1 MKEMHGLMADNVGT
15 ADTWGG
21 ATLLGVSVSHHL
33 VLFVVLGVGLHC

>member
-21 ATLLGVSVSHHL
+21 GNI
-33 VLFVVLGVGLHC
+33 VGCQCVIIWCYL